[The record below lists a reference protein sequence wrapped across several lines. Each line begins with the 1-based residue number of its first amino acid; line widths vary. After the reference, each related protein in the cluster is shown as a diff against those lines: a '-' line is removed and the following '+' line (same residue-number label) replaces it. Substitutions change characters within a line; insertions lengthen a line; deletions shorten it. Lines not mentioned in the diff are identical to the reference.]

1 MKRHR
6 LVGRLMTLRARLLI
20 GVLAVL
26 LAGLAALSVVSFSFM
41 HTFLIGRLD
50 SEVSLAERQG
60 YQYITYAYVHAVTR
74 GNSTAIDDPTAWL
87 ALMSSQAS
95 SSSLAPG
102 ARSGTAPHGPT
113 RSGSTIRHADDSAKS
128 STVPVGRELASR
140 IGPDLYV
147 EVLDVHHTVLY
158 GNPSGTAFN
167 PDPAPIL
174 PANLDVR
181 SFPHPYSVREA
192 RGAYKPAL
200 HSFEAGAVAAH
211 GVYYRGQAVEIPG
224 GLLVVMAPLASV
236 NATLASLVNVELLVS
251 FIVLL
256 VMVVVGFWVV
266 RVGLAPLD
274 GMARTAREITAGN
287 LGRRIDVHEDRSEV
301 SSLATALNGM
311 LDQIEHSFEER
322 SLAQDR
328 LRQFMADVSH
338 ELRTPLTTIRGYAQL
353 LGKGALAND
362 VERSQAVDR
371 IDHEAQRMTLLVND
385 LMLLARLDHDRPL
398 DARDVDM
405 ARVVN
410 EAVEAVQAAHPDRMI
425 DVTVRGRSL
434 ILGDTERLRQVVDN
448 LLHNAATHTPPG
460 TPIHVSLEEA
470 GGSLVLAVADEGH
483 GLSEDE
489 LREVFDRFHKAP
501 GSGGSDGMG
510 LGLSIVAAIA
520 AAHGGRAWA
529 ESPSG
534 GMGGASGG
542 AGDMLVRVSDK
553 SRGMGNRGM
562 GNGPGVHDR
571 ARLPGAAFKVALPIR
586 P

>member
-1 MKRHR
+1 
-6 LVGRLMTLRARLLI
+6 MTLRARLLI

-41 HTFLIGRLD
+41 HTFLVGRLD

-60 YQYITYAYVHAVTR
+60 YSYITYTYIHAVAR
-74 GNSTAIDDPTAWL
+74 RNSAAIDNPAAWL
-87 ALMSSQAS
+87 ALMSSQVGGS
-95 SSSLAPG
+95 SPAPG
-102 ARSGTAPHGPT
+102 TISGAVPYGTARGGSA
-113 RSGSTIRHADDSAKS
+113 SGHPGSARDG
-128 STVPVGRELASR
+128 TVPVGRELASR
-140 IGPDLYV
+140 VGPDLYT
-147 EVLDVHHTVLY
+147 EVLDIHRTVLY
-158 GNPSGTAFN
+158 SSPSGTAFS

-174 PANLDVR
+174 PAHLDVR
-181 SFPHPYSVREA
+181 LFPHPYSVREA
-192 RGAYKPAL
+192 KGAYKPAP
-200 HSFEAGAVAAH
+200 HSFEAGAVSAH
-211 GVYYRGQAVEIPG
+211 GTYYRGQAVEIPG

-251 FIVLL
+251 FMVLL
-256 VMVVVGFWVV
+256 VMVVIGFWVV

-287 LGRRIDVHEDRSEV
+287 LGRRIEVHKDRSEI

-311 LDQIEHSFEER
+311 LDQIQHSFEER

-353 LGKGALAND
+353 LEKGALAND

-371 IDHEAQRMTLLVND
+371 IDHEAQRMALLVND

-398 DARDVDM
+398 NASDVDM
-405 ARVVN
+405 ARVVD
-410 EAVEAVQAAHPDRMI
+410 EAVEAVRAAHTDREI
-425 DVTVRGRSL
+425 DVTVNGRSV
-434 ILGDTERLRQVVDN
+434 ISGDAERLRQVADN
-448 LLHNAATHTPPG
+448 LLYNAATHTPPG
-460 TPIHVSLEEA
+460 TPIHVLLEEA
-470 GGSLVLAVADEGH
+470 GGSLVLAVVDEGY

-501 GSGGSDGMG
+501 GDRGPDGMG

-534 GMGGASGG
+534 GIGDVSGG
-542 AGDMLVRVSDK
+542 IGDMPG
-553 SRGMGNRGM
+553 GMSGKPQCTGNEPDDHG
-562 GNGPGVHDR
+562 R